1 MWLITNFGFFS
12 IVRKPEDVASKTLTV
27 RGRVRADLELL
38 RTRYLPNLGPISA
51 DAGTDYKYRATAPK
65 ADVAKALRHA
75 AEDIDYSN
83 FKDSVSQTQGPKRAH
98 LYHGLWDI
106 LYELQEDEAIQ
117 QTTSKV
123 DAEPLRASAYDRLG
137 SRSYGGVLVDEEE
150 RVLLR
155 MPAGQ
160 FDGYVWTF
168 PKGRGHEEESPEETA
183 LREVLEETGYR
194 AEVVCAVPGSFA
206 GGTGATEY
214 FLMRP
219 LGGQGP
225 YDRAETE
232 DVRWVP
238 LAQAATYIE
247 QTRNMIGRRRDFAVL
262 SAAIVEHRMA
272 KGTKR

>member
-12 IVRKPEDVASKTLTV
+12 IVRKPEDVAPQTLTV
-27 RGRVRADLELL
+27 RARVQADLELL
-38 RTRYLPNLGPISA
+38 RTRYLPNLGPIAA
-51 DAGTDYKYRATAPK
+51 DAGTDYKYRAKAPK
-65 ADVAKALRHA
+65 ADVAMALRHA

-83 FKDSVSQTQGPKRAH
+83 FKDSVSQSQGPKRAH
-98 LYHGLWDI
+98 LYHRLWDI
-106 LYELQEDEAIQ
+106 LYELQEDEAIK

-123 DAEPLRASAYDRLG
+123 DAEFLPKSAYDRLG
-137 SRSYGGVLVDEEE
+137 SLSYGGVLVDEKD

-168 PKGRGHEEESPEETA
+168 PKGCGQEGESPEETA

-194 AEVVCAVPGSFA
+194 AEVVCSVPGTFA
-206 GGTGATEY
+206 GGTVTTEY

-219 LGGQGP
+219 LGGQGA

-247 QTRNMIGRRRDFAVL
+247 QTRNRIGRQRDLAVL
-262 SAAIVEHRMA
+262 SAAVVEYRMA